1 MTRPLSLPGE
11 FCYRDEPMRHWCQI
25 VIVLLCAAATVAPP
39 IAAAATCGDAQ
50 PCQCGD
56 VVEGRYRLREN
67 LGPCPADGLTLR
79 GGAVLDCAG
88 HTIQGSG
95 DPHDGVTG
103 EATVGITLRGTVGA
117 VVRNCTVTGF
127 RTGVTFREAQRS
139 TIMNSTIARNGNF
152 RSRVGYGI
160 HLSRALENT
169 VMECTVRENADEGIH
184 VGTGSHG
191 NALISNEAHDNGRE
205 NFYVLSAERTQIVSN
220 RAGGKVSANL
230 YLKHAS
236 GSRVADNRFEGR
248 PVVVRGSASGNQLV
262 GNAFNGGLAFRAYPD
277 WSTEARPTR
286 NVVRGG
292 ELAGTPCLAFIDA
305 SENRVEGASV
315 ARCGRVVARSQELTV
330 NEMVGIPLERIPLDL
345 AGGATMRLLAP
356 LRVRVSGPTGMP
368 IAGATI
374 RLRRRTGDVVAAPAT
389 DPAGVAE
396 FEIPTHTV
404 SAGGLATF
412 TPIRMTVQADGY
424 PPRDTELADPLP
436 PAVTVDL
443 GGAE

>member
-1 MTRPLSLPGE
+1 
-11 FCYRDEPMRHWCQI
+11 MRQWCSI
-25 VIVLLCAAATVAPP
+25 AIVLLCAAVITVPR
-39 IAAAATCGDAQ
+39 IAAAGTCGDAQ

-56 VVEGRYRLREN
+56 VVEGRYRLRDD
-67 LGPCPADGLTLR
+67 LGPCPANGLVLQ

-139 TIMNSTIARNGNF
+139 TIMNSTIVRNGNF

-169 VMECTVRENADEGIH
+169 VMECTVRGNADEGIH
-184 VGTGSHG
+184 VGTGSDG
-191 NALISNEAHDNGRE
+191 NALISNEAYDNGRE
-205 NFYVLSAERTQIVSN
+205 NFYVLSAQRTQIVSN

-230 YLKHAS
+230 YLKHAT
-236 GSRVADNRFEGR
+236 GSRVADNRFDGR

-277 WSTEARPTR
+277 WSTEAVPTR

-292 ELAGTPCLAFIDA
+292 ELAGAPCLAFIDA
-305 SENRVEGASV
+305 GDNRVEGAAV
-315 ARCGRVVARSQELTV
+315 TRCTRMVARSQELTT
-330 NEMVGIPLERIPLDL
+330 NEIVGVPLERIPLDL
-345 AGGATMRLLAP
+345 SGGATIRLLAP
-356 LRVRVSGPTGMP
+356 LRVQVSGAGGAP
-368 IAGATI
+368 IAGATL
-374 RLRRRTGDVVAAPAT
+374 RLRRRTGDVIAGPAT

-396 FEIPTHTV
+396 FEVPTHVV
-404 SAGGLATF
+404 SAGGLVTF

-443 GGAE
+443 GAGE